1 MDEKDIF
8 KLAIP
13 LVAVPLAGVWLFKH
27 HFADHN
33 NAKRLLSFKNLDEC
47 MSELDKIQ
55 HASAL
60 KIDNDWTLYQNLVHC
75 TQSITYSMTGYPEIK
90 SRLFRETVG
99 KLVFNQFEH
108 QGYIRHNRS
117 EPLPGASLIQP
128 NGNIQD
134 AVSDLKKTVTDFEDF
149 TQELKPHFAFG
160 KLSKSQFADFH
171 CMHLADHFA
180 IMTY

>member
-13 LVAVPLAGVWLFKH
+13 IVAVPLAGIWLFKH

-33 NAKRLLSFKNLDEC
+33 HAKRLLSFKNLDEC
-47 MSELDKIQ
+47 MDELDKIQ
-55 HASAL
+55 HASTL

-75 TQSITYSMTGYPEIK
+75 TQSISFSMTGYPENK
-90 SRLFRETVG
+90 PKLFRETVG

-128 NGNIQD
+128 NGNIQE
-134 AVSDLKKTVTDFEDF
+134 AVSDLKKSVTDFENF
-149 TQELKPHFAFG
+149 TQEFKPHFAFG
-160 KLSKSQFADFH
+160 KLSKYKV
-171 CMHLADHFA
+171 CL
-180 IMTY
+180 ITR